1 MSLTIDGTL
10 RDFNNLFSFSVDM
23 EEGNGETNPKDE
35 VELTDKVELSDEVEA
50 LFARGDFLLGKVK
63 QSAEERYELSAI
75 TAKLQDIFLEQFKDD
90 NVNRPEKVKKY
101 NPLQDPHILKAL
113 YLHRILSDGAL
124 AEHLNRIQKVEG
136 IWQIFI
142 QYLWK
147 AGSFAVDAGKFIFKV
162 GKGFSAAFLKF
173 SPSLVN
179 TINFNFGFRNN
190 QLLQIKEEQLER
202 KDQQLAI
209 KDTQL
214 AHKDTQLER
223 KDEQLASHERRMALL
238 EQEVFEERQQTR
250 KERETNRLLEGRVT
264 ELQMKCKEMK
274 KTLKQRTKA
283 QKTDRAFKDVY
294 RAPSFISTSESVC
307 RSTSKDRDLFSS
319 HNAPLIRY

>member
-1 MSLTIDGTL
+1 MSLTIDRTL
-10 RDFNNLFSFSVDM
+10 RDFNDLFSFSVDM
-23 EEGNGETNPKDE
+23 EEGDDEINPQDE
-35 VELTDKVELSDEVEA
+35 VKSIDKVEVSDEVRV
-50 LFARGDFLLGKVK
+50 LFERSKFLLGKVK
-63 QSAEERYELSAI
+63 RSAKERYELSVI
-75 TAKLQDIFLEQFKDD
+75 TTKLQDFFLERFEDGKEYLEALER
-90 NVNRPEKVKKY
+90 NNSLR
-101 NPLQDPHILKAL
+101 NLQM
-113 YLHRILSDGAL
+113 
-124 AEHLNRIQKVEG
+124 LNRRYRTLQVEEQFNNADRVYSFAG
-136 IWQIFI
+136 PIF
-142 QYLWK
+142 QFLWK
-147 AGSFAVDAGKFIFKV
+147 MGSFVVDAGKFIFKV

-190 QLLQIKEEQLER
+190 QLLQIKEEQL
-202 KDQQLAI
+202 AV

-264 ELQMKCKEMK
+264 ELQKKYKEVK

-283 QKTDRAFKDVY
+283 QKADRAFKDVY
-294 RAPSFISTSESVC
+294 RAPSFISSSESVC

>member
-10 RDFNNLFSFSVDM
+10 RDFNDLFSFSVDM
-23 EEGNGETNPKDE
+23 EEGNDEINPQNEVKSIDE
-35 VELTDKVELSDEVEA
+35 VEVSDEVRA
-50 LFARGDFLLGKVK
+50 LFERGEFLLGKVK
-63 QSAEERYELSAI
+63 RSADEHYELSLI
-75 TAKLQDIFLEQFKDD
+75 NNKLQDLFLERFKDGKEYLDAWERD
-90 NVNRPEKVKKY
+90 NSLRN
-101 NPLQDPHILKAL
+101 LQV
-113 YLHRILSDGAL
+113 
-124 AEHLNRIQKVEG
+124 LNRRYRTLQVVEQFNNADSVYSFVG
-136 IWQIFI
+136 PIF
-142 QYLWK
+142 QFLWK
-147 AGSFAVDAGKFIFKV
+147 MGSFAVDAGKFIFKV

-190 QLLQIKEEQLER
+190 QLLQIKEEQL
-202 KDQQLAI
+202 AV

-264 ELQMKCKEMK
+264 ELQKKYKEVK

-283 QKTDRAFKDVY
+283 QKADRAFKDVY
-294 RAPSFISTSESVC
+294 RAPSFISSSEYAC

-319 HNAPLIRY
+319 HNAPLISF